1 MADQR
6 TKLQT
11 YTQLAADN
19 SAVITSSYENWTAFL
34 ATAARFYKYS
44 FLEQLMIHIQRPQAT
59 ACAEYNVWRDAMRR
73 YVRRSAK
80 GIAVIRF
87 IDQKPTLRYV
97 FDVAD
102 TGPKEG
108 ARYPFLWAYK
118 DEYQAVIPAALE
130 ARFQVPHDHRGLPIQ
145 LAAIAAQLAEK
156 FWTNGQNQIIS
167 QVGEQLTDN
176 LAETFQ
182 DAAAASVTYALLS
195 RCGLHPEQIFET
207 EDFANVY
214 KFNTFR
220 PVLALGMAVS
230 KCGEAVLRCIE
241 AAVKQYER
249 EKACHGGENGSRE
262 RAPTPVSNLDAHPA
276 PAPEPDQQQI
286 EDSPKVPDVQASGAS
301 FIPPCEEEPPVQ
313 QEIPAQ
319 PLALTQTQPPAGNFH
334 ITDDRLGEGGPKA
347 KFAMNMEAIAA
358 LKTIEAEGRTATQE
372 EQETLSRYVG
382 WGGIPEVFD
391 AEKPEWA
398 AEYQELKAILTEVE
412 YASARDSVLNAHFTP
427 PAIIRAVYETIQ
439 AMGFVSGNILEPSC
453 GVGSF
458 FGCLPEAMSASRLY
472 GVELDGLTA
481 RIARQLYPKAQI
493 TAAGFETTDRRDF
506 YDLAVGNVPFGQ
518 YQVHDLAYNKLG
530 FHIHNYFFA
539 KALDQLRPGGIL
551 AFVTSRFTM
560 DAKDPAVRKYL
571 AQRAVLLGAIRLPNN
586 AFKANA
592 GTDVVSDIIF
602 FQKSDKPTLD
612 EPEWVQTGQTK
623 DGFPVNKYFL
633 SHPEMVLGTLEAVS
647 GPFGPQLDCRPI
659 PGADLARQLREAAQH
674 IHGSYQPA
682 EPAVEKDND
691 EDAAIPA
698 DPGVKNYSFAV
709 VGGEVYYREN
719 SVMLR
724 QKLNKTSKERVKGL
738 VKLRTCVRELI
749 DLQMDEYTPD
759 SALQPKQAELN
770 RLYDSYTRK
779 YGLINDRAN
788 RLAFDRDSSYYLLCS
803 LEILD
808 DDGRLKRKADMFSK
822 RTIKQH
828 RSVTHVDTASE
839 ALAISIGERGR
850 VDLGYMSR
858 LTGKTEDEII
868 TELRGVIYRDPVLGD
883 WQTADEYLSGNVRK
897 KLRQAQEAAGQNPAF
912 QINVDAL
919 AAVIPRDLDAT
930 EIEIRLGAT
939 WIDPE
944 YVQQFMYETFST
956 PQNLRKE
963 IQVYFSRRSAEWF
976 ISKKNKISFKDV
988 SAYSTYG
995 TGQASAYRIL
1005 EDSLN
1010 LRDVRIYKTVV
1021 DKDKTER
1028 WVLDSKATTLAAQKQ
1043 QAIREAFKDW
1053 ILRDPERRRTL
1064 VNVYNEKMNNIRP
1077 REYDGSHIVFSGIN
1091 PEITLQPHQL
1101 NAIAHVL
1108 YGGNTLL
1115 AHEVGAG
1122 KTFEMIA
1129 AAMEAKRLGL
1139 CSKSIFVVPN
1149 HLTQQTA
1156 SEFFRLYP
1164 AANILVTTRRDF
1176 ETAKRKKFCAR
1187 IATGD
1192 YDAVII
1198 GHSQFEK
1205 IPVSLER
1212 QRRHIQEQISEITE
1226 GIDEVK
1232 RSNGEHFVIKDL
1244 VRTKKQLENQ
1254 LKKLMANYKKDD
1266 VVTFEELGVDMM
1278 FVDESD
1284 MYKNLFLYTK
1294 MRNVA
1299 GLSTANAQ
1307 KSSDMFAKCRYLDEI
1322 TGGRGIVFATGT
1334 PISNSMTEMYSIQ
1347 RYLQYD
1353 LLIEKGLE
1361 HFDCWAS
1368 FFGETVTALELAP
1381 EGTGYRARTRF
1392 ARFFNLPELMMM
1404 FKETADIKTAG
1415 QLNLPT
1421 PEVEYHNVVSKPTE
1435 HQKVMVQELSKRA
1448 EKVHSGF
1455 VDAHI
1460 DNMLRITSDGR
1471 KLGLDQRIIN
1481 PLLPDEPGTKV
1492 NRCVENVLRLWR
1504 EGTPQK
1510 LTQLIFCDIST
1521 PQKGKKAFNLY
1532 DDIRDKLVARGV
1544 PREEVAFIHETET
1557 DAQKKELFAKVNS
1570 GQVRVL
1576 IGSTQKMGAGTNIQQ
1591 RLIASHDLECPWR
1604 PRDLIQRKGRI
1615 ERRGNMNQKV
1625 HVFRYVTEATFDA
1638 YLWQAVENKQKFISQ
1653 IMTSRSPAR
1662 SCEDVDEAT
1671 LSFAEIK
1678 ALCAGNPRIKE
1689 RMELDMDVSRLRL
1702 LKASHQSQQYRM
1714 EDNVLR
1720 YFPQQIKE
1728 TQAHMVWLRDDMETL
1743 AQHPHPEDGFT
1754 GMTVLGR
1761 QYAEKATAGAA
1772 LLDACKDITGLD
1784 SVTVGSYRG
1793 FSLSLSF
1800 SGFKHVLTLK
1810 GRLSYEL
1817 ELGEDP
1823 RGNLTRI
1830 DNGLKK
1836 LSEHLADDETRL
1848 AGLRHQLESA
1858 KAELG
1863 KPFL

>member
-1 MADQR
+1 M
-6 TKLQT
+6 
-11 YTQLAADN
+11 
-19 SAVITSSYENWTAFL
+19 
-34 ATAARFYKYS
+34 
-44 FLEQLMIHIQRPQAT
+44 
-59 ACAEYNVWRDAMRR
+59 
-73 YVRRSAK
+73 
-80 GIAVIRF
+80 
-87 IDQKPTLRYV
+87 
-97 FDVAD
+97 
-102 TGPKEG
+102 
-108 ARYPFLWAYK
+108 
-118 DEYQAVIPAALE
+118 
-130 ARFQVPHDHRGLPIQ
+130 
-145 LAAIAAQLAEK
+145 
-156 FWTNGQNQIIS
+156 
-167 QVGEQLTDN
+167 
-176 LAETFQ
+176 
-182 DAAAASVTYALLS
+182 
-195 RCGLHPEQIFET
+195 
-207 EDFANVY
+207 
-214 KFNTFR
+214 
-220 PVLALGMAVS
+220 
-230 KCGEAVLRCIE
+230 
-241 AAVKQYER
+241 
-249 EKACHGGENGSRE
+249 
-262 RAPTPVSNLDAHPA
+262 
-276 PAPEPDQQQI
+276 
-286 EDSPKVPDVQASGAS
+286 
-301 FIPPCEEEPPVQ
+301 
-313 QEIPAQ
+313 
-319 PLALTQTQPPAGNFH
+319 
-334 ITDDRLGEGGPKA
+334 
-347 KFAMNMEAIAA
+347 
-358 LKTIEAEGRTATQE
+358 
-372 EQETLSRYVG
+372 
-382 WGGIPEVFD
+382 
-391 AEKPEWA
+391 
-398 AEYQELKAILTEVE
+398 
-412 YASARDSVLNAHFTP
+412 
-427 PAIIRAVYETIQ
+427 
-439 AMGFVSGNILEPSC
+439 
-453 GVGSF
+453 
-458 FGCLPEAMSASRLY
+458 
-472 GVELDGLTA
+472 
-481 RIARQLYPKAQI
+481 
-493 TAAGFETTDRRDF
+493 
-506 YDLAVGNVPFGQ
+506 
-518 YQVHDLAYNKLG
+518 
-530 FHIHNYFFA
+530 
-539 KALDQLRPGGIL
+539 
-551 AFVTSRFTM
+551 
-560 DAKDPAVRKYL
+560 
-571 AQRAVLLGAIRLPNN
+571 
-586 AFKANA
+586 
-592 GTDVVSDIIF
+592 
-602 FQKSDKPTLD
+602 
-612 EPEWVQTGQTK
+612 
-623 DGFPVNKYFL
+623 
-633 SHPEMVLGTLEAVS
+633 
-647 GPFGPQLDCRPI
+647 
-659 PGADLARQLREAAQH
+659 
-674 IHGSYQPA
+674 
-682 EPAVEKDND
+682 
-691 EDAAIPA
+691 
-698 DPGVKNYSFAV
+698 
-709 VGGEVYYREN
+709 
-719 SVMLR
+719 
-724 QKLNKTSKERVKGL
+724 
-738 VKLRTCVRELI
+738 
-749 DLQMDEYTPD
+749 
-759 SALQPKQAELN
+759 
-770 RLYDSYTRK
+770 
-779 YGLINDRAN
+779 
-788 RLAFDRDSSYYLLCS
+788 
-803 LEILD
+803 
-808 DDGRLKRKADMFSK
+808 
-822 RTIKQH
+822 
-828 RSVTHVDTASE
+828 
-839 ALAISIGERGR
+839 
-850 VDLGYMSR
+850 
-858 LTGKTEDEII
+858 
-868 TELRGVIYRDPVLGD
+868 
-883 WQTADEYLSGNVRK
+883 
-897 KLRQAQEAAGQNPAF
+897 
-912 QINVDAL
+912 
-919 AAVIPRDLDAT
+919 
-930 EIEIRLGAT
+930 
-939 WIDPE
+939 
-944 YVQQFMYETFST
+944 
-956 PQNLRKE
+956 
-963 IQVYFSRRSAEWF
+963 
-976 ISKKNKISFKDV
+976 
-988 SAYSTYG
+988 
-995 TGQASAYRIL
+995 
-1005 EDSLN
+1005 
-1010 LRDVRIYKTVV
+1010 

-1115 AHEVGAG
+1115 AHEVGSG

-1212 QRRHIQEQISEITE
+1212 QRRHIQEQIDEITE
-1226 GIDEVK
+1226 GINEVK

-1544 PREEVAFIHETET
+1544 PREEVAFIHEAET

-1615 ERRGNMNQKV
+1615 ERRGNMNKKV

-1653 IMTSRSPAR
+1653 IMTSRSPVR

-1678 ALCAGNPRIKE
+1678 ALCAGDPRIKE
-1689 RMELDMDVSRLRL
+1689 RMELDMDISRLRL

-1743 AQHPHPEDGFT
+1743 TQHPHPEDGFT

-1863 KPFL
+1863 KPFLQEEELKQKSARLAELDALLNIGSKTSSGQAA

>member
-1 MADQR
+1 M
-6 TKLQT
+6 
-11 YTQLAADN
+11 
-19 SAVITSSYENWTAFL
+19 
-34 ATAARFYKYS
+34 
-44 FLEQLMIHIQRPQAT
+44 
-59 ACAEYNVWRDAMRR
+59 
-73 YVRRSAK
+73 
-80 GIAVIRF
+80 
-87 IDQKPTLRYV
+87 
-97 FDVAD
+97 
-102 TGPKEG
+102 
-108 ARYPFLWAYK
+108 
-118 DEYQAVIPAALE
+118 
-130 ARFQVPHDHRGLPIQ
+130 
-145 LAAIAAQLAEK
+145 
-156 FWTNGQNQIIS
+156 
-167 QVGEQLTDN
+167 
-176 LAETFQ
+176 
-182 DAAAASVTYALLS
+182 
-195 RCGLHPEQIFET
+195 
-207 EDFANVY
+207 
-214 KFNTFR
+214 
-220 PVLALGMAVS
+220 
-230 KCGEAVLRCIE
+230 
-241 AAVKQYER
+241 
-249 EKACHGGENGSRE
+249 
-262 RAPTPVSNLDAHPA
+262 
-276 PAPEPDQQQI
+276 
-286 EDSPKVPDVQASGAS
+286 
-301 FIPPCEEEPPVQ
+301 
-313 QEIPAQ
+313 
-319 PLALTQTQPPAGNFH
+319 
-334 ITDDRLGEGGPKA
+334 
-347 KFAMNMEAIAA
+347 
-358 LKTIEAEGRTATQE
+358 
-372 EQETLSRYVG
+372 
-382 WGGIPEVFD
+382 
-391 AEKPEWA
+391 
-398 AEYQELKAILTEVE
+398 
-412 YASARDSVLNAHFTP
+412 
-427 PAIIRAVYETIQ
+427 
-439 AMGFVSGNILEPSC
+439 
-453 GVGSF
+453 
-458 FGCLPEAMSASRLY
+458 
-472 GVELDGLTA
+472 
-481 RIARQLYPKAQI
+481 
-493 TAAGFETTDRRDF
+493 
-506 YDLAVGNVPFGQ
+506 
-518 YQVHDLAYNKLG
+518 
-530 FHIHNYFFA
+530 
-539 KALDQLRPGGIL
+539 
-551 AFVTSRFTM
+551 
-560 DAKDPAVRKYL
+560 
-571 AQRAVLLGAIRLPNN
+571 
-586 AFKANA
+586 
-592 GTDVVSDIIF
+592 
-602 FQKSDKPTLD
+602 
-612 EPEWVQTGQTK
+612 
-623 DGFPVNKYFL
+623 
-633 SHPEMVLGTLEAVS
+633 
-647 GPFGPQLDCRPI
+647 
-659 PGADLARQLREAAQH
+659 
-674 IHGSYQPA
+674 
-682 EPAVEKDND
+682 
-691 EDAAIPA
+691 
-698 DPGVKNYSFAV
+698 
-709 VGGEVYYREN
+709 
-719 SVMLR
+719 
-724 QKLNKTSKERVKGL
+724 
-738 VKLRTCVRELI
+738 
-749 DLQMDEYTPD
+749 
-759 SALQPKQAELN
+759 
-770 RLYDSYTRK
+770 
-779 YGLINDRAN
+779 
-788 RLAFDRDSSYYLLCS
+788 
-803 LEILD
+803 
-808 DDGRLKRKADMFSK
+808 
-822 RTIKQH
+822 
-828 RSVTHVDTASE
+828 
-839 ALAISIGERGR
+839 
-850 VDLGYMSR
+850 
-858 LTGKTEDEII
+858 
-868 TELRGVIYRDPVLGD
+868 
-883 WQTADEYLSGNVRK
+883 
-897 KLRQAQEAAGQNPAF
+897 
-912 QINVDAL
+912 
-919 AAVIPRDLDAT
+919 
-930 EIEIRLGAT
+930 
-939 WIDPE
+939 
-944 YVQQFMYETFST
+944 
-956 PQNLRKE
+956 
-963 IQVYFSRRSAEWF
+963 
-976 ISKKNKISFKDV
+976 
-988 SAYSTYG
+988 
-995 TGQASAYRIL
+995 
-1005 EDSLN
+1005 
-1010 LRDVRIYKTVV
+1010 

-1115 AHEVGAG
+1115 AHEVGSG

-1212 QRRHIQEQISEITE
+1212 QRRHIQEQIDEITE
-1226 GIDEVK
+1226 GINEVK

-1544 PREEVAFIHETET
+1544 PREEVAFIHEAET

-1615 ERRGNMNQKV
+1615 ERQGNMNKKV
-1625 HVFRYVTEATFDA
+1625 HVFRYVTESTFDS
-1638 YLWQAVENKQKFISQ
+1638 YLWQTVENKQKFISQ
-1653 IMTSRSPAR
+1653 IMTSRSPVR

-1678 ALCAGNPRIKE
+1678 ALCAGDPRIKE
-1689 RMELDMDVSRLRL
+1689 RMELDMDISRLRL

-1743 AQHPHPEDGFT
+1743 TQHPHPEDGFT

-1863 KPFL
+1863 KPLLQEEELKQKSARLAELDALLNIGSKTSSGQAA